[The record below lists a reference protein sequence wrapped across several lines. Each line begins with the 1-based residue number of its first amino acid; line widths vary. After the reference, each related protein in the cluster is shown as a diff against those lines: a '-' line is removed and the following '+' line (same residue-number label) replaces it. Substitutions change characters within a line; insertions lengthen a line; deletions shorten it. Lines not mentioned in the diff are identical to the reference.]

1 MAVPYNVCGGL
12 QDNYNWCGP
21 SASRFSR
28 GIRTS
33 DWYQVQGGDGFV
45 VLQDPRDER
54 YVFSESQDGNIQR
67 RNRVTGEARNIRP
80 NFNNTNPAPAPGT
93 PNFRWNWD
101 TPIVFSPHQTGALL
115 AAANRVFRSTD
126 RGDSWDI
133 ISPDLTTNTDRVE
146 TETMGVRNNQITLS
160 RNDGISNWPT
170 LVALA
175 ESPKQAGLLFTGSDD
190 GVVSM
195 SKDNG
200 KTWERITDRL
210 PGFPRWGY
218 VSEVVPSRFNAG
230 TVYVSVDAHRE
241 NDFNTYMW
249 ASDDMGATFRSIGAN
264 LKGEVVRTLLEDT
277 KTADVLYAGT
287 ETGIFVTLDRGKS
300 WRRLQGRNFPT
311 VRVDE
316 MVIHPR
322 DNALVV
328 GTHGRGVWILDTLA
342 PVQELAAAQAAAG
355 DAKLFSIAPATQ
367 FRMWD
372 NQNDEFWG
380 HHFFVGENPPADAV
394 IQFHLKKSVTDLR
407 FRITD
412 PAGREVRD
420 IAVPD
425 SRNQPGIQTMCWDMR
440 VQPIGATAGA
450 GGPGGGPGGGRAGG
464 GQAGRAGGAPG
475 GRGGGA
481 GGPGGGLTG
490 IPTPLPASG
499 VDPFNICA
507 GTGGGGI
514 AGPLVFP
521 GTYTVT
527 MMVAGKA
534 VDSKTVRVSAD
545 PSVQMTELQA
555 KRYFDTA
562 MDLHEMQRRSMD
574 TSNALSQ
581 LSTQLA
587 DVAAKVPDAV
597 KAQFDA
603 VSKELEGVRTK
614 FGFTPGGQAEP
625 APGGGRGGG
634 RGGGG
639 GFGGG
644 GGAAST
650 DITSR
655 ISQIKALVMAF
666 QDTPSD
672 STMRQYTD
680 VKGQLTKTV
689 AEANALITR
698 AMTLAQALR
707 KHNVDLKVPSPIK

>member
-1 MAVPYNVCGGL
+1 
-12 QDNYNWCGP
+12 
-21 SASRFSR
+21 
-28 GIRTS
+28 
-33 DWYQVQGGDGFV
+33 
-45 VLQDPRDER
+45 
-54 YVFSESQDGNIQR
+54 
-67 RNRVTGEARNIRP
+67 
-80 NFNNTNPAPAPGT
+80 
-93 PNFRWNWD
+93 
-101 TPIVFSPHQTGALL
+101 
-115 AAANRVFRSTD
+115 
-126 RGDSWDI
+126 
-133 ISPDLTTNTDRVE
+133 
-146 TETMGVRNNQITLS
+146 
-160 RNDGISNWPT
+160 
-170 LVALA
+170 
-175 ESPKQAGLLFTGSDD
+175 
-190 GVVSM
+190 
-195 SKDNG
+195 
-200 KTWERITDRL
+200 
-210 PGFPRWGY
+210 
-218 VSEVVPSRFNAG
+218 
-230 TVYVSVDAHRE
+230 
-241 NDFNTYMW
+241 
-249 ASDDMGATFRSIGAN
+249 
-264 LKGEVVRTLLEDT
+264 
-277 KTADVLYAGT
+277 
-287 ETGIFVTLDRGKS
+287 
-300 WRRLQGRNFPT
+300 
-311 VRVDE
+311 
-316 MVIHPR
+316 
-322 DNALVV
+322 
-328 GTHGRGVWILDTLA
+328 
-342 PVQELAAAQAAAG
+342 
-355 DAKLFSIAPATQ
+355 
-367 FRMWD
+367 
-372 NQNDEFWG
+372 
-380 HHFFVGENPPADAV
+380 
-394 IQFHLKKSVTDLR
+394 
-407 FRITD
+407 
-412 PAGREVRD
+412 
-420 IAVPD
+420 
-425 SRNQPGIQTMCWDMR
+425 
-440 VQPIGATAGA
+440 
-450 GGPGGGPGGGRAGG
+450 
-464 GQAGRAGGAPG
+464 
-475 GRGGGA
+475 
-481 GGPGGGLTG
+481 LTG